1 MEKAFKGFTVKDLEK
16 LECST
21 DEIGLIMEYQ
31 KRLPILMENYGENG
45 FCVNARDLWV
55 QLDRSQG
62 RFADFVKRRFV
73 KRGFVENVD
82 FTTVSQICDI
92 VNGNG
97 GYTEITEYL
106 LTLDMAKQLAMIE
119 NNELGV
125 IARRYFIS
133 LERMILRNKE
143 WWKIRNPEKYEYNKM
158 CEELNAYTIKNHNR
172 EADHF
177 DCAREAELLNVIVT
191 GKKSAELR
199 ILYRVDTCDA
209 LRDSLRI
216 DFNDQ
221 LLFLETQN
229 QVLLLMN
236 LPYEEREVMLTRMY
250 NVKFNR

>member
-1 MEKAFKGFTVKDLEK
+1 MGKGFKGFTAKDLEK
-16 LECST
+16 LECSS

-45 FCVNARDLWV
+45 FCVNARDLWE

-62 RFADFVKRRFV
+62 KFGNFVNRRF
-73 KRGFVENVD
+73 KPRGFVESVD
-82 FTTVSQICDI
+82 FTAVTLNCDI

-158 CEELNAYTIKNHNR
+158 CEELNAYTIKTHNR

-177 DCAREAELLNVIVT
+177 DYAREAELLNIIVT
-191 GKKSAELR
+191 GKTSAELR
-199 ILYRVDTCDA
+199 VKYRVDTCDA
-209 LRDSLRI
+209 LRDSLRT

-236 LPYEEREVMLTRMY
+236 LPFEEREVMLARMY